1 MRDYEKK
8 LAEKDKKV
16 KSLSSET
23 REAAGSTNDGCSS
36 SAMDQG
42 SETSATSD
50 VPVCI
55 LQSITGS
62 SLTGI
67 TVLCPWARTLI
78 LA

>member
-16 KSLSSET
+16 KSLTSET

-67 TVLCPWARTLI
+67 TVLCP
-78 LA
+78 